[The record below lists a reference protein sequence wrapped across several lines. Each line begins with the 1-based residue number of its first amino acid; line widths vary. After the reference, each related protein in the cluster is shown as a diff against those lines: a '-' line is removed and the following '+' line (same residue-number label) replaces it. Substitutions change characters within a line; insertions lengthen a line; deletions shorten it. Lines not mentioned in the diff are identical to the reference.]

1 MAVYVVNVVIDQG
14 ADFAQTYNLQSS
26 STNAALNL
34 TGYSAVA
41 QLRKHASSSK
51 RYDFTVSFPSR
62 TAGQIKLSLTD
73 TITSRIK
80 PGRYIY
86 DLVLTDTTGLK
97 ERVIE
102 GSALVREGA
111 TKE

>member
-14 ADFAQTYNLQSS
+14 TDFAQTYNLES
-26 STNAALNL
+26 STSNSALNL

-41 QLRKHASSSK
+41 QLRKHSSSSK
-51 RYDFTVSFPSR
+51 SYNFTVSFPDR
-62 TAGQIKLSLTD
+62 TGGQVKISMADTLTR
-73 TITSRIK
+73 TIK

-86 DLVLTDTTGLK
+86 DIILTDTAGLK